1 MRVVNGNVIKSPAD
15 LVGLKPFKDAKLLRH
30 EAIERMERRMERN
43 LKEAQEKIRLSQPYK
58 RSPDAPTWD
67 GWDGWLG

>member
-30 EAIERMERRMERN
+30 EAIERMKRRMERN
-43 LKEAQEKIRLSQPYK
+43 LKEAQEKIRLSLPYE
-58 RSPDAPTWD
+58 RSPDVPAE
-67 GWDGWLG
+67 WDGWLG

>member
-30 EAIERMERRMERN
+30 EAMERMKRRMERN
-43 LKEAQEKIRLSQPYK
+43 LKEAQEQIRLSQPYA

-67 GWDGWLG
+67 GWLG